1 MPRNMYNYRLF
12 SQAFKILSSNPFK
25 ANILLKEYI
34 NIDPRSCWAYHHYI
48 TSLITIGKFEEA
60 EKELKELIYKK
71 DVEKK
76 HIKQVE
82 KLENNIIKNKLR
94 ILSYMEKYEEL
105 YNYYQENFSLIESMD
120 INAIV
125 FYSKNKVN
133 MFDPERRDIKGYTF
147 RQMLEYDENEFRE
160 HIRKHTADC
169 NKEAEIPN
177 PCIFS
182 PDFPLDKIIE
192 EIKKYIPSDNRIYP
206 GFYEN
211 AYIFKYDEC
220 GRNEN
225 KITDYFKVI
234 CFHNTDQI
242 ITMYPDNFDE
252 YMPYVDLNYLK
263 QNNKETVRRLS
274 QTEKFNRRY
283 KR

>member
-1 MPRNMYNYRLF
+1 MKKNMYNYRLF

-25 ANILLKEYI
+25 ANILFKEYI
-34 NIDPRSCWAYHHYI
+34 NLDPRSCWAYHYYI
-48 TSLITIGKFEEA
+48 TSLITIGKFSEA
-60 EKELKELIYKK
+60 EVELKELIYKLNI
-71 DVEKK
+71 EKK
-76 HIKQVE
+76 YIKRIDELE
-82 KLENNIIKNKLR
+82 KSIIINRLR

-105 YNYYQENFSLIESMD
+105 YNYYQENFNMIEKMD
-120 INAIV
+120 INALV
-125 FYSKNKVN
+125 FYSKSKVN
-133 MFDPERRDIKGYTF
+133 IFDPDRRNVNGYTF
-147 RQMLEYDENEFRE
+147 RQMLKYDENEFFE
-160 HIRKHTADC
+160 HMRKHTADW
-169 NKEAEIPN
+169 NKDANIPN

-182 PDFPLDKIIE
+182 PDFPLKTIVE
-192 EIKKYIPSDNRIYP
+192 EIKKYIPSENRIYP

-220 GRNEN
+220 GRNKN

-234 CFHNTDQI
+234 CFHNTNQI
-242 ITMYPDNFDE
+242 ITMYPEIFDE

-263 QNNKETVRRLS
+263 QNNHNAVRRLS